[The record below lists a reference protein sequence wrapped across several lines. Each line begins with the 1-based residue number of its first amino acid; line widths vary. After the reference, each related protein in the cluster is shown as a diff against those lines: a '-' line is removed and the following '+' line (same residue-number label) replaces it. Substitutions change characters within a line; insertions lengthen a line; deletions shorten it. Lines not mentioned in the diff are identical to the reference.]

1 MGAAMSEE
9 NPPGSAGPGPR
20 KAIIERLPARWLRR
34 LAIATS
40 ARLEAGGPVVRGML
54 WLIAAGVV
62 LTLLNATLRL
72 ITQSVDPLQTLFVR
86 YLAGTLVML
95 PVALRGGL
103 GDWEPRRIGG
113 HFLRGGLH
121 TIGLMMWFSALP
133 HVLLADVTAIGFTGP
148 IFLMLGAALFLR
160 EQMVLARWVA
170 AGIGFAGVLIVVG
183 PGFSGSGGYYL
194 VMMLATSPVFAAS
207 LLMTKRMAR
216 NDSPTQLVFWQSVA
230 ITVCAAP
237 AAFVMWQPM
246 SGGLWLLFA
255 LSGLMGSIGHY
266 CMTRSFHRVD
276 ISATQSARYLDLVW
290 ASLFGLLFF
299 GDMPAATTLLG
310 GAVILAST
318 LWIAQREA
326 RTPVARS
333 T

>member
-1 MGAAMSEE
+1 MSLAD
-9 NPPGSAGPGPR
+9 PPGSKGSGRRATL
-20 KAIIERLPARWLRR
+20 ADRLPGGWLRR
-34 LAIATS
+34 LAVAS
-40 ARLEAGGPVVRGML
+40 HGRLEAGGPVVRGML

-72 ITQSVDPLQTLFVR
+72 ITQSADPLQTLFVR
-86 YLAGTLVML
+86 YLAGTLVIL
-95 PVALRGGL
+95 PFALRSGL
-103 GDWEPRRIGG
+103 GQWQPRRIGG
-113 HFLRGGLH
+113 HFLRGGVH

-148 IFLMLGAALFLR
+148 IFLMLGAAVFLG
-160 EQMVLARWVA
+160 EKMVLARWVA

-194 VMMLATSPVFAAS
+194 LMMLATSPVFAAS

-216 NDSPTQLVFWQSVA
+216 EDSPSQLVFWQSIA
-230 ITVCAAP
+230 ITACAAP
-237 AAFVMWQPM
+237 AALIVWQPM
-246 SGGLWLLFA
+246 SGRLWLLFA

-290 ASLFGLLFF
+290 ASLFGLMFF

-326 RTPVARS
+326 RTPGAR
-333 T
+333 